1 MNRNVR
7 TPVIGITCSMNDS
20 ASRLHANRSYFN
32 AIWRSG
38 GLPVFLPFNGEGTA
52 AREFFG
58 SQKFDAFLFSG
69 GVDVNPARYGER
81 VTADNVEICEQRDGF
96 ELELARILLYEA
108 TDVPVLGICRG
119 AQLLNVAA
127 GGTLYQD
134 IPGHRQ
140 EEPGDEAPF
149 EAAVTPGTE
158 LERILGS
165 RKIRINSFH
174 HQAVKDAA
182 PGFRISALSGDGI
195 PEAIEPAEKTER
207 FFLAVQWH
215 PELMFGTSDDSRKI
229 FKEFIDAAARRT

>member
-1 MNRNVR
+1 MNSDSR

-38 GLPVFLPFNGEGTA
+38 GLPVFLPFNGEGAA
-52 AREFFG
+52 AREFFD
-58 SQKFDAFLFSG
+58 SHKFDAFLFSG
-69 GVDVNPARYGER
+69 GVDVNPERYGER

-140 EEPGDEAPF
+140 EEPGSEAPF
-149 EAAVTPGTE
+149 EASVAPGTE
-158 LERILGS
+158 LERLLGPG
-165 RKIRINSFH
+165 KIRINSFH

-182 PGFRISALSGDGI
+182 PGFTVSAKSADGI
-195 PEAIEPAEKTER
+195 PEAIEPAVRTDR

-215 PELMFGTSDDSRKI
+215 PELMFGTSEDSRKI
-229 FKEFIDAAARRT
+229 FKEFIGAAAGRA

>member
-1 MNRNVR
+1 MQTERR
-7 TPVIGITCSMNDS
+7 PVIGITCSMNDQ
-20 ASRLHANRSYFN
+20 ASRLYANRSYFN

-38 GLPVFLPFNGEGTA
+38 ALPVFLPFTDGAEA
-52 AREFFG
+52 AREFFRARA
-58 SQKFDAFLFSG
+58 FDAFLFSG
-69 GVDVNPARYGER
+69 GVDVDPARYGEN
-81 VTADNVEICEQRDGF
+81 VTADNVEICSLRDEF
-96 ELELARILLYEA
+96 ELELAKILLFEYPEL
-108 TDVPVLGICRG
+108 PVLGICRG

-215 PELMFGTSDDSRKI
+215 PELMFGTSEDSRKI